1 VSLGSW
7 PLYTPADQNQC
18 LFKHVEARSAAA
30 CALMIVRAKRMLV
43 FEGLKM
49 LDAKYEY
56 VSGEIHNGTDHHH
69 DGANDLLMPQLV
81 VSWY

>member
-1 VSLGSW
+1 MPFQARWSEIHGSL
-7 PLYTPADQNQC
+7 
-18 LFKHVEARSAAA
+18 RSDDGEGQKDA
-30 CALMIVRAKRMLV
+30 CIWRAKR
-43 FEGLKM
+43 LKM

-81 VSWY
+81 VSWYWS